1 MSSGGGRSDSPAAT
15 DAGESVESAG
25 EAPGDERTEAQAVE
39 TTTEELTREPID
51 DPEDNEAF

>member
-1 MSSGGGRSDSPAAT
+1 MMQ
-15 DAGESVESAG
+15 GESAESAG
-25 EAPGDERTEAQAVE
+25 EAPGDGRTEAQEVE